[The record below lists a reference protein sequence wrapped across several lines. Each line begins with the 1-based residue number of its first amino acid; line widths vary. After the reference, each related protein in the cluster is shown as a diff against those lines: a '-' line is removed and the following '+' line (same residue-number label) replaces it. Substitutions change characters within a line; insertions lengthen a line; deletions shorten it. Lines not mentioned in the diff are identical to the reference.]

1 MRASS
6 VTDKRTLLHLVRR
19 LDHLEILVLRHH
31 PIVTHLTLLGHV
43 SLSLKLALLLVRS
56 GTSFMTF
63 LLAWVVDDQSGQI
76 LGLLQLPCLQVDDFT
91 RLFFIVALVVD
102 VAQLALLAVS
112 LTDR

>member
-1 MRASS
+1 
-6 VTDKRTLLHLVRR
+6 
-19 LDHLEILVLRHH
+19 
-31 PIVTHLTLLGHV
+31 
-43 SLSLKLALLLVRS
+43 
-56 GTSFMTF
+56 MTF